1 MIRTMTLLLM
11 AVTASDVCHG
21 QTLEW
26 ARQLGTSEVDSG
38 VDISV
43 DNHGSVYIV
52 GNTEGAFA
60 GAGIG
65 DSDGYIGKYSELG
78 TLEWIRQIGTTA
90 FDNARSVSADG
101 LGSVYVSGHTRG
113 GFSGENAGS
122 YDGFLAKYN
131 EDGESV
137 WTLQIGTSEI
147 DEAWGVSADGMGNVY
162 VAGHTAGDLAG
173 VNLGMGDAFLA
184 KYNDAG
190 QLLWTQ
196 QFGTS
201 AYDMCIDVAADQS
214 GNVYVVGNTEG
225 DLDGVALGAY
235 DTFVGL
241 FDSNGNLKWIRQHGT
256 NAYDEGQAIATDG
269 LGNAYIVGDTYGDL
283 VAPQPE
289 GGTLF
294 LSKFD
299 HEGMLDWSRQF
310 GTVDIALAGDV
321 AADQFGNVFVTG
333 FTEASFIDDG
343 AYIYGAFL
351 SSFDSGGALLWNEEL
366 FTENGATS
374 GSGVSTDDNRNVY
387 ISGTT
392 QRSLAGPSAGSHDAF
407 LAKYH
412 SDVPEPSGLCLTLM
426 ACAAHSCLGHR
437 RRI

>member
-147 DEAWGVSADGMGNVY
+147 DEAWGEEKADEHRRHRPDHDFSHQAALPSGAVISSATRSSPAAREPLTSTARSGPSRSETSFAAA
-162 VAGHTAGDLAG
+162 AGS
-173 VNLGMGDAFLA
+173 
-184 KYNDAG
+184 
-190 QLLWTQ
+190 
-196 QFGTS
+196 S
-201 AYDMCIDVAADQS
+201 A
-214 GNVYVVGNTEG
+214 
-225 DLDGVALGAY
+225 
-235 DTFVGL
+235 
-241 FDSNGNLKWIRQHGT
+241 
-256 NAYDEGQAIATDG
+256 
-269 LGNAYIVGDTYGDL
+269 
-283 VAPQPE
+283 
-289 GGTLF
+289 
-294 LSKFD
+294 
-299 HEGMLDWSRQF
+299 
-310 GTVDIALAGDV
+310 
-321 AADQFGNVFVTG
+321 
-333 FTEASFIDDG
+333 
-343 AYIYGAFL
+343 L
-351 SSFDSGGALLWNEEL
+351 SSG
-366 FTENGATS
+366 
-374 GSGVSTDDNRNVY
+374 R
-387 ISGTT
+387 
-392 QRSLAGPSAGSHDAF
+392 
-407 LAKYH
+407 
-412 SDVPEPSGLCLTLM
+412 
-426 ACAAHSCLGHR
+426 
-437 RRI
+437 